1 MSPLHKVLPLC
12 VHKMTK
18 FLNFT
23 SNSLGP
29 GLWTQFFLF
38 VPSLFLNPP
47 LFVHT
52 FQEQVCS

>member
-1 MSPLHKVLPLC
+1 MAPLHKVLLLY
-12 VHKMTK
+12 VHKITE

-29 GLWTQFFLF
+29 GLWTQVFLF
-38 VPSLFLNPP
+38 APSLFLNPP
-47 LFVHT
+47 LFVPT